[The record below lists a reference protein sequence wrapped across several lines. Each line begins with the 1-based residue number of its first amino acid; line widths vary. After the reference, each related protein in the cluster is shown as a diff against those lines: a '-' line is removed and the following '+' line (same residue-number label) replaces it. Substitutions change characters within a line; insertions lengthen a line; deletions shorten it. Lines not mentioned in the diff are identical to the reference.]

1 MTVNIR
7 LNEKSIDSAK
17 PKKQRKRLTAKQ
29 RKVVIISSVLIVL
42 VGIALLCGHFFGE
55 KTGLRLSITDILSPV
70 KADPQLK
77 KDSSGQYTNA
87 LLVGIDTREN
97 NPGLQ
102 NTDTIILLSY
112 NHEKH
117 HTSLF
122 SIPRDFFVEVPN
134 QGRYT
139 KINGIYAIGEMIE
152 QGTGL
157 DFLKSIV
164 EEITNQEIQY
174 YGMVNLAGFKDLI
187 DTVDGIEVD
196 VENTFTDYRYPTE
209 GAEHRYETIT
219 FQEGLQTMNGSTAL
233 KFVRSRHSMDN
244 AEGSDFARARRQ
256 QRVISAL
263 KDKILS
269 SETLLNPKKALGV
282 LNVLEKNVKYSDFT
296 NEEMQAVIKLLQKG
310 DMDTYSF
317 VLDPNLASFKII
329 TDKGLTLDAYTI
341 GPIAGLGN
349 YEEIHKYVS
358 YAIEK
363 PLMYSTNPSIYIYDV
378 GLGYNEAIIE
388 TETFEEELP
397 YIDIKFMGTLMN
409 DIQGKYLYTESEN
422 NENLNQKLSRYLSID
437 LTEKPEFM
445 EEKVI
450 PADYI
455 ILLGSND

>member
-1 MTVNIR
+1 MTVNIK
-7 LNEKSIDSAK
+7 LNQKSIDLHKQKK
-17 PKKQRKRLTAKQ
+17 PRKPLSPKQKKI
-29 RKVVIISSVLIVL
+29 VIISSVIIFLI
-42 VGIALLCGHFFGE
+42 GTALLCGHFFGE
-55 KTGLRLSITDILSPV
+55 KTGLKLSISDILTPV

-77 KDSSGQYTNA
+77 KDSSGKYTNA

-97 NPGLQ
+97 NSGLQ
-102 NTDTIILLSY
+102 NTDTIMLLSY

-139 KINGIYAIGEMIE
+139 KINGIYAIGEIME
-152 QGTGL
+152 KDSGL
-157 DFLKSIV
+157 DFLKGVV

-187 DTVDGIEVD
+187 DTVGGIDVE
-196 VENTFTDYRYPTE
+196 VENTFTDYRYPME
-209 GAEHRYETIT
+209 NVEHKYETIS
-219 FQEGLQTMNGSTAL
+219 FQEGLETMDGSTAL

-244 AEGSDFARARRQ
+244 SEGSDFARARRQ

-310 DMDTYSF
+310 DMETYSF
-317 VLDPNLASFKII
+317 VLDPSLAGFKII

-341 GPIAGLGN
+341 GPISGLGN

-358 YAIEK
+358 YAIER
-363 PLMYSTNPSIYIYDV
+363 PLMYSTSPSIYVYDV
-378 GLGYNEAIIE
+378 GLGYNEAIVE
-388 TETFEEELP
+388 TENFEEELP
-397 YIDIKFMGTLMN
+397 YIDIKFMGTLMK
-409 DIQGKYLYTESEN
+409 DINGKYLYTELEDA
-422 NENLNQKLSRYLSID
+422 ENLNEKLPRYLGID